1 MAIEKSPEWLPPG
14 WILEIKKRPD
24 GKKDSY
30 YINLETGEKCRSK
43 IEVARHTN
51 SGNLCE
57 YMPRKSKR
65 CTKDNENQIV
75 QVEDD
80 VPNWLPTDWSMVIQT
95 RKSGY
100 RAGQKYK
107 VVVEKHTAEELPSGW
122 IKEIKVTQLADRTR
136 RDLSYIDSVTG
147 YEFRSKKDVFRY
159 LESGDVGKCASMPKK
174 RQIGDMESIDAEIF
188 AQTSTPATGTTSF
201 PVATPTPPPAVASA
215 APEAGAS
222 CTHQVPPMNV
232 FLPAFPG
239 WTYWKLGKEA
249 PIPPAE
255 TVHGV
260 PCGYDYVPAHR
271 YEDLVNMV
279 SSLKKMVSGLTEEN
293 AQLRSNMEGYW
304 EANIALCKELEMRA
318 AAVTTI
324 GTTPRVTPPT
334 IEPMATV
341 SRNSI
346 PASSRPA
353 VPTSAAPRVL
363 RSATAALAAVPR
375 RIAPTTESSDDES
388 DDEEESEE
396 ESEEGD

>member
-1 MAIEKSPEWLPPG
+1 
-14 WILEIKKRPD
+14 
-24 GKKDSY
+24 
-30 YINLETGEKCRSK
+30 
-43 IEVARHTN
+43 
-51 SGNLCE
+51 
-57 YMPRKSKR
+57 MPRKSKR

-100 RAGQKYK
+100 RAGQKYKCYIAPFTGFKLYTKRQVFSYLKTGKLRSRASEPNERDTRMHSTESARK